1 MAAPPPTP
9 GLARPRVDTVPADPG
24 RGDRDEALHAMAAA
38 LAGPGLV
45 VVTGPPGCGRTRLLE
60 RLAQASKRPVH
71 AGGGLAMLSGAPAL
85 ALERA
90 TRARMPAD
98 DLPLLAEAV
107 YSRTRGG
114 LLVIDDLQWCDA
126 ATLAVLPV
134 LAERLPVAAAL
145 RTPNRLTEAALARLL
160 AGATVIPVPDL
171 TDAEA
176 ARLVAEAAPALPPA
190 RAAALTVRAGGNP
203 LALTALAKRAAHL
216 DAGETDLDLENP
228 GDPAAAAAAAIADLP
243 RAGRTALAA
252 LGLLGRPAHPS
263 LLGDGAA
270 VLQEAG
276 LAVPDGV
283 HLRAASP
290 WMAEVAAGILD
301 HEARLQMHEHL
312 ADATMGVESAR
323 HAHAAGLPDRAL
335 ATALAA
341 AETAGPQARAEALL
355 LAADLDPSHAV
366 PAARAALAAG
376 RTRAALAVLDSAA
389 NGNTALDHA
398 ANDGETALARAW
410 ALLALGESAQARA
423 ALAHAPAGP
432 ETDQLRLLCAPPSE
446 KAALAEA
453 LREAH
458 PDLAHPGLA
467 AALAGDDPDALAFAE
482 ALARDAGDATTA
494 FWCAWSRVIA
504 LADAARLVEA
514 EAVAHEAAD
523 RAGAAGAYSWQTRFL
538 AAAAWC
544 LVLSGTGLDNVI
556 AAAQSLADHALPAV
570 ADTLIDAAIAL
581 AEADTGALG
590 AARAR
595 LARLKDAPAAL
606 EGLVSWLEH
615 ETAWLDGQPGPEA
628 PEARPGLVGGLAH
641 ITGRWIAYDTGTEPV
656 AAEMTPWPV
665 PVASTLSAWDKAAP
679 GPFAQ
684 AATAWDGLA
693 AREQVRCL
701 LALAAHAGDAKA
713 AVTALEA
720 AERIADEHGLIV
732 LAGRA
737 RRGLRKHDVRRDR
750 RSARGGGGLTDR
762 ESEVLRHVA
771 SGHPSRRIAEI
782 LGITAE
788 TVETHIRSGMRKLG
802 AKTRT
807 EAAVILTAADGG
819 EA

>member
-1 MAAPPPTP
+1 LAAPPPTP
-9 GLARPRVDTVPADPG
+9 GLARPRVDTVPADHG
-24 RGDRDEALHAMAAA
+24 HGDREDALHAMAAA

-45 VVTGPPGCGRTRLLE
+45 VVTGPPGCGRTRLLD

-145 RTPNRLTEAALARLL
+145 RTPNRLSEAALERLL
-160 AGATVIPVPDL
+160 ATATVIPVPDL

-216 DAGETDLDLENP
+216 DAPGDDLDLETP

-252 LGLLGRPAHPS
+252 LGIPGRPAHPS

-270 VLQEAG
+270 VLHDAG

-290 WMAEVAAGILD
+290 WMAEVAAGLLD
-301 HEARLQMHEHL
+301 HDARLSMHEHL
-312 ADATMGVESAR
+312 ADATTGVESAR
-323 HAHAAGLPDRAL
+323 HAHAAGLADRAL
-335 ATALAA
+335 ATALDA
-341 AETAGPQARAEALL
+341 AEAAGPQARAEALL
-355 LAADLDPSHAV
+355 LAAELDASHAV

-376 RTRAALAVLDSAA
+376 RTRAALAVLDRAPDS
-389 NGNTALDHA
+389 
-398 ANDGETALARAW
+398 DGETALARAW
-410 ALLALGESAQARA
+410 ALLALGEAAQARA
-423 ALAHAPAGP
+423 ALETAPEGP
-432 ETDQLRLLCAPPSE
+432 ETDQLRLLAAPPSE
-446 KAALAEA
+446 KEALAA
-453 LREAH
+453 VLRDAH

-482 ALARDAGDATTA
+482 ALARDAGDPTTA
-494 FWCAWSRVIA
+494 FWCAWTRVIA

-570 ADTLIDAAIAL
+570 ADTLIDASIAL

-606 EGLVSWLEH
+606 EGLVAWLEH

-628 PEARPGLVGGLAH
+628 PEARPGLVGGLSH

-656 AAEMTPWPV
+656 AAETTPWPV

-701 LALAAHAGDAKA
+701 LALAAHSGDAKA
-713 AVTALEA
+713 AVAALEA

-771 SGHPSRRIAEI
+771 AGHPSRRIAEI

-807 EAAVILTAADGG
+807 EAAVLLTAAEGG

>member
-9 GLARPRVDTVPADPG
+9 GLAPRVAAAPPAGPA
-24 RGDRDEALHAMAAA
+24 RDRDDALRAMAGA

-45 VVTGPPGCGRTRLLE
+45 VVLGPPGSGRTRLLE
-60 RLAQASKRPVH
+60 RLARASKRPVH
-71 AGGGLAMLSGAPAL
+71 AGGGLATLSGAPAL

-114 LLVIDDLQWCDA
+114 LLIIDDLQWCDA
-126 ATLAVLPV
+126 ATLAVLPT

-145 RTPNRLTEAALARLL
+145 RTPNRLSEDALARLL
-160 AGATVIPVPDL
+160 ADATVITVPDL

-190 RAAALTVRAGGNP
+190 RAAALAVRAGGNP
-203 LALTALAKRAAHL
+203 LALTALAKRAAHTEPE
-216 DAGETDLDLENP
+216 GTDLDLETP
-228 GDPAAAAAAAIADLP
+228 GDPAAAAAAAISDLP

-263 LLGDGAA
+263 LLGEGAP
-270 VLQEAG
+270 VLTDAG
-276 LAVPDGV
+276 LAVAEGPY
-283 HLRAASP
+283 LRAASP

-301 HEARLQMHEHL
+301 PEARRQMHERL
-312 ADATMGVESAR
+312 AEATVGVESAR
-323 HAHAAGLPDRAL
+323 HARAAGLDGQ
-335 ATALAA
+335 ALAA
-341 AETAGPQARAEALL
+341 ALAAAADASPQARAEALL
-355 LAADLDPSHAV
+355 LAADLDASHAV
-366 PAARAALAAG
+366 PAARAALTAG
-376 RTRAALAVLDSAA
+376 RTRAALAVLD
-389 NGNTALDHA
+389 HA
-398 ANDGETALARAW
+398 PADDTEAALARAW
-410 ALLALGESAQARA
+410 ALLALGEAPQARA
-423 ALAHAPAGP
+423 ALQHAPDGP
-432 ETDQLRLLCAPPSE
+432 ETDQLRLLCAPAHE
-446 KAALAEA
+446 RDALTAEILSA
-453 LREAH
+453 Y
-458 PDLAHPGLA
+458 PDLTHAGLA
-467 AALAGDDPDALAFAE
+467 AALAGDDPDALAHAE

-494 FWCAWSRVIA
+494 AWCAWSRVIA

-523 RAGAAGAYSWQTRFL
+523 RAGAEGAYSWQTRFL

-595 LARLKDAPAAL
+595 LARLRDAPAAL
-606 EGLVSWLEH
+606 EGLVAWLEH

-656 AAEMTPWPV
+656 SADATPWPV

-701 LALAAHAGDAKA
+701 LALAAHSGDPTA
-713 AVTALEA
+713 AVAALEA
-720 AERIADEHGLIV
+720 AERIADEHGLVV

-807 EAAVILTAADGG
+807 EAAVLLSAALEGG

>member
-9 GLARPRVDTVPADPG
+9 GLARPRVDTVPAEPG
-24 RGDRDEALHAMAAA
+24 RGDRDAALHAMAAA

-45 VVTGPPGCGRTRLLE
+45 VVTGPPGIGRTRLLD

-145 RTPNRLTEAALARLL
+145 RTPNRLSEAALERLL
-160 AGATVIPVPDL
+160 AAATVIPVPDL

-216 DAGETDLDLENP
+216 DAGEDDLDLDNP

-263 LLGDGAA
+263 LLGEGAA
-270 VLQEAG
+270 ILHEAG

-290 WMAEVAAGILD
+290 WMAEVAAGILERD
-301 HEARLQMHEHL
+301 ARISMHEHL
-312 ADATMGVESAR
+312 ADATLGVESAR
-323 HAHAAGLPDRAL
+323 HAHAAGLAGRAL
-335 ATALAA
+335 ATALEA
-341 AETAGPQARAEALL
+341 AEHAGPQAKAEALL
-355 LAADLDPSHAV
+355 LAAELDPAHAV
-366 PAARAALAAG
+366 AAARAALAAG
-376 RTRAALAVLDSAA
+376 RTRAALAVLDRA
-389 NGNTALDHA
+389 G
-398 ANDGETALARAW
+398 GGPETALARAW
-410 ALLALGESAQARA
+410 ALLALGETARARA
-423 ALAHAPAGP
+423 ALADAPAGP
-432 ETDQLRLLCAPPSE
+432 ETDQLRLLTAPPSE
-446 KAALAEA
+446 KDLLAAE
-453 LREAH
+453 LRDAH

-482 ALARDAGDATTA
+482 ALARDAGDTTTA

-590 AARAR
+590 AARNR
-595 LARLKDAPAAL
+595 ITRLKDAPAAL
-606 EGLVSWLEH
+606 EGLVAWLEH

-656 AAEMTPWPV
+656 AAEPAPWPV
-665 PVASTLSAWDKAAP
+665 PVASTLAAWDKAAP

-713 AVTALEA
+713 AVAALEA

-807 EAAVILTAADGG
+807 EAAVLLTAAEGG

>member
-1 MAAPPPTP
+1 MAAPPPTS
-9 GLARPRVDTVPADPG
+9 GLARPRPAATPPTG
-24 RGDRDEALHAMAAA
+24 TGDRDDALRAMAGA

-45 VVTGPPGCGRTRLLE
+45 VVTGPPGVGRTRLLE
-60 RLAQASKRPVH
+60 RLARASKRPVH
-71 AGGGLAMLSGAPAL
+71 SGGGLATLSGAPAL

-114 LLVIDDLQWCDA
+114 LLIIDDLQWCDA

-134 LAERLPVAAAL
+134 LAKRLPVAAAL
-145 RTPNRLTEAALARLL
+145 RTPNRLGEEALERLL
-160 AGATVIPVPDL
+160 AGATVIDVPAL

-176 ARLVAEAAPALPPA
+176 IRLVAEAAPALAPT
-190 RAAALTVRAGGNP
+190 RVAALAARAGGNP
-203 LALTALAKRAAHL
+203 LALTALAKRAAHQ
-216 DAGETDLDLENP
+216 DPVDLDLGEP
-228 GDPAAAAAAAIADLP
+228 GDPASAAAAAIADLP

-263 LLGDGAA
+263 LLGEGAT
-270 VLQEAG
+270 VLVEAG
-276 LAVPDGV
+276 LAVAEGA
-283 HLRAASP
+283 HLRPASP
-290 WMAEVAAGILD
+290 WMAEIAAGILD
-301 HEARLQMHEHL
+301 AEARRSMHEHL
-312 ADATMGVESAR
+312 AEATTGVESAR
-323 HAHAAGLPDRAL
+323 HAHAAGLPVQ
-335 ATALAA
+335 ALAA
-341 AETAGPQARAEALL
+341 ALEAAQGASPQTRAEALL
-355 LAADLDPSHAV
+355 LAAELDPAHTV
-366 PAARAALAAG
+366 PAARAALEAG
-376 RTRAALAVLDSAA
+376 RTRAALSVLERAPE
-389 NGNTALDHA
+389 G
-398 ANDGETALARAW
+398 GEAALARSW
-410 ALLALGESAQARA
+410 ALLAIGEPGQART
-423 ALAHAPAGP
+423 ALAAAPGGP
-432 ETDQLRLLCAPPSE
+432 ETDQLRLLCAPASE
-446 KAALAEA
+446 RIALTVEITASYPVIDHA
-453 LREAH
+453 
-458 PDLAHPGLA
+458 GLA
-467 AALAGDDPDALAFAE
+467 AALAGDDPDALAIAE

-494 FWCAWSRVIA
+494 SWCAWSRVIA

-595 LARLKDAPAAL
+595 LARLHDAPAAL
-606 EGLVSWLEH
+606 DGLVAWLEH

-628 PEARPGLVGGLAH
+628 PQARPGLVGGLAH

-656 AAEMTPWPV
+656 PADLAPWPI
-665 PVASTLSAWDKAAP
+665 PVATTLSAWDKAAP

-701 LALAAHAGDAKA
+701 LALAVHSGDPRA

-771 SGHPSRRIAEI
+771 AGHPSRRIAEI

-807 EAAVILTAADGG
+807 EAAVILTSAAEGGG
-819 EA
+819 E

>member
-9 GLARPRVDTVPADPG
+9 GLARSRAAQADPAGPAD
-24 RGDRDEALHAMAAA
+24 RDDALRAMAGA

-45 VVTGPPGCGRTRLLE
+45 VITGPPGCGRTRLLE
-60 RLAQASKRPVH
+60 RLARASKRPVH
-71 AGGGLAMLSGAPAL
+71 AGGGLATLSGAPAL

-126 ATLAVLPV
+126 ATLAALPV

-145 RTPNRLTEAALARLL
+145 RVPNRLGDEALTRLL
-160 AGATVIPVPDL
+160 AAATVIAVPAL

-176 ARLVAEAAPALPPA
+176 VRLVAEAAPALAPS
-190 RAAALTVRAGGNP
+190 RVAALSVRAGGNP
-203 LALTALAKRAAHL
+203 LALTALARRAAQHDSVEFDF
-216 DAGETDLDLENP
+216 DAPT
-228 GDPAAAAAAAIADLP
+228 DPASAAAAAISDLP

-263 LLGDGAA
+263 LLGEGAA
-270 VLQEAG
+270 VLTEAG
-276 LAVPDGV
+276 LAVPEGV
-283 HLRAASP
+283 HLRPASP
-290 WMAEVAAGILD
+290 WLAEIAAGILEP
-301 HEARLQMHEHL
+301 EARRSMHERL
-312 ADATMGVESAR
+312 AEATSGVESAR
-323 HAHAAGLPDRAL
+323 HAHAAGATGTAL
-335 ATALAA
+335 ATALEAA
-341 AETAGPQARAEALL
+341 AGARPQTRAEALL
-355 LAADLDPSHAV
+355 LAADIDPAHAV
-366 PAARAALAAG
+366 AAARAALEAG
-376 RTRAALAVLDSAA
+376 RTGAALAVLDAA
-389 NGNTALDHA
+389 GDRAGSEA
-398 ANDGETALARAW
+398 AVVRAW
-410 ALLALGESAQARA
+410 ALLAIGETPRAREALQA
-423 ALAHAPAGP
+423 APPGP
-432 ETDQLRLLCAPPSE
+432 ETDQLRLLCAPAHERPVL
-446 KAALAEA
+446 AAAIRA
-453 LREAH
+453 AH
-458 PDLAHPGLA
+458 PRIGHPGLA
-467 AALAGDDPDALAFAE
+467 AALAGDDPDALAAAE
-482 ALARDAGDATTA
+482 TLARAAGDATTA
-494 FWCAWSRVIA
+494 AWCAWSRVIA

-523 RAGAAGAYSWQTRFL
+523 RAGLDGAYSWQTRFL

-570 ADTLIDAAIAL
+570 ADTLIAAAIAL

-595 LARLKDAPAAL
+595 LARLHDAPAAL
-606 EGLVSWLEH
+606 DGLVAWLEH

-641 ITGRWIAYDTGTEPV
+641 ITGRWIAYDTGTDPV
-656 AAEMTPWPV
+656 PADPTPWPA
-665 PVASTLSAWDKAAP
+665 PVASTLNAWDKAAP

-701 LALAAHAGDAKA
+701 LALAAHAADPRS
-713 AVTALEA
+713 AVNALEA

-807 EAAVILTAADGG
+807 EAAVLLEAALVEGG

>member
-9 GLARPRVDTVPADPG
+9 GLARPRAAASPADTTL
-24 RGDRDEALHAMAAA
+24 GDREDALRAMAGA

-45 VVTGPPGCGRTRLLE
+45 VVHGPPGCGRTRLLD
-60 RLAQASKRPVH
+60 RLARASKRPVH
-71 AGGGLAMLSGAPAL
+71 AGGGLAILSGQPAL

-126 ATLAVLPV
+126 ATLAVLPL

-145 RTPNRLTEAALARLL
+145 RTPNRLPEAALARLL
-160 AGATVIPVPDL
+160 ADATVITVPDL

-216 DAGETDLDLENP
+216 DDPTDDLDLETP

-263 LLGDGAA
+263 LLGEGAA

-276 LAVPDGV
+276 LAVADGA

-301 HEARLQMHEHL
+301 HDARLSMHEHL
-312 ADATMGVESAR
+312 ADATTGVESAR
-323 HAHAAGLPDRAL
+323 HAHAAGLADRAL
-335 ATALAA
+335 HTALEAA
-341 AETAGPQARAEALL
+341 ATTGPQARAEALL
-355 LAADLDPSHAV
+355 LAAELDPVHAV
-366 PAARAALAAG
+366 AAARAALAAG
-376 RTRAALAVLDSAA
+376 RTRAALAVLD
-389 NGNTALDHA
+389 HA
-398 ANDGETALARAW
+398 ADGPDSALARAW
-410 ALLALGESAQARA
+410 ALLALGETGQARTALEGA
-423 ALAHAPAGP
+423 ADGP
-432 ETDQLRLLCAPPSE
+432 ETDQLRLLTAPVSE
-446 KAALAEA
+446 REALAAAL
-453 LREAH
+453 RDAH

-467 AALAGDDPDALAFAE
+467 AALAGDDPDALALAE
-482 ALARDAGDATTA
+482 ALARDAGDPTTA

-523 RAGAAGAYSWQTRFL
+523 RAGATGAYSWQTRFL

-606 EGLVSWLEH
+606 EGLVAWLEH

-628 PEARPGLVGGLAH
+628 PESQPGLVGGLAH

-656 AAEMTPWPV
+656 SAESTPWPV

-684 AATAWDGLA
+684 AATTWDGLA

-701 LALAAHAGDAKA
+701 LALAAHSGDPKA
-713 AVTALEA
+713 AVAALEA
-720 AERIADEHGLIV
+720 AEQIADDHGLIV

-771 SGHPSRRIAEI
+771 AGHPSRRIAEI

-807 EAAVILTAADGG
+807 EAAVLLTAAEGG

>member
-1 MAAPPPTP
+1 MA
-9 GLARPRVDTVPADPG
+9 G
-24 RGDRDEALHAMAAA
+24 A

-60 RLAQASKRPVH
+60 RLARASKRPVH
-71 AGGGLAMLSGAPAL
+71 AGGGLATLSGAPAL

-114 LLVIDDLQWCDA
+114 LLLIDDLQWCDA

-145 RTPNRLTEAALARLL
+145 RTPNRLTGESLDRLL
-160 AGATVIPVPDL
+160 AAATVIDVPAL

-176 ARLVAEAAPALPPA
+176 VRLVAEAAPALAPS
-190 RAAALTVRAGGNP
+190 RVAALAVRAGGNP
-203 LALTALAKRAAHL
+203 LALTALAKRAAHHDG
-216 DAGETDLDLENP
+216 DAAGFDEP
-228 GDPAAAAAAAIADLP
+228 ADPASAAAAAIADLP

-263 LLGDGAA
+263 LLGEGAT
-270 VLQEAG
+270 VLTDAG
-276 LAVPDGV
+276 LAVFEGA
-283 HLRAASP
+283 HLRPVSP
-290 WMAEVAAGILD
+290 WMAEVAAGILEPD
-301 HEARLQMHEHL
+301 ARRSMHEHL
-312 ADATMGVESAR
+312 AAATTGVESAR
-323 HAHAAGLPDRAL
+323 HAHAAGNDAL
-335 ATALAA
+335 ALTTALAA
-341 AETAGPQARAEALL
+341 AGDARPQSRAEALL
-355 LAADLDPSHAV
+355 LAADLDPVHAV
-366 PAARAALAAG
+366 AAARAALEAG
-376 RTRAALAVLDSAA
+376 RTGAALAVLEDAPTDGDAA
-389 NGNTALDHA
+389 VV
-398 ANDGETALARAW
+398 RAW
-410 ALLALGESAQARA
+410 ALLAVGETPRARA
-423 ALAHAPAGP
+423 ALDAAPPGP
-432 ETDQLRLLCAPPSE
+432 ETDQLRLLCAPAHE
-446 KAALAEA
+446 RADLAADIAA
-453 LREAH
+453 AH
-458 PDLAHPGLA
+458 PHIAHPGLA
-467 AALAGDDPDALAFAE
+467 AALAGDDPDALARAE
-482 ALARDAGDATTA
+482 ALARAAGDATTA
-494 FWCAWSRVIA
+494 AWCAWSRVIA

-523 RAGAAGAYSWQTRFL
+523 RAGEAGAYSWQTRFL

-570 ADTLIDAAIAL
+570 ADTLIAAAIAL

-595 LARLKDAPAAL
+595 LARLHDAPAAL
-606 EGLVSWLEH
+606 DGLVAWLEH

-656 AAEMTPWPV
+656 AAAPAPWPA
-665 PVASTLSAWDKAAP
+665 PVDATLTAWDKAAP

-701 LALAAHAGDAKA
+701 LALAVHSGDARS
-713 AVTALEA
+713 AVAALEA

-807 EAAVILTAADGG
+807 EAAVLLSASEGG
-819 EA
+819 EP

>member
-9 GLARPRVDTVPADPG
+9 GLARPRVDTVPAEPG
-24 RGDRDEALHAMAAA
+24 HGDRDRALHAMAAA
-38 LAGPGLV
+38 LSGPGLV

-126 ATLAVLPV
+126 ATLAVLPL

-145 RTPNRLTEAALARLL
+145 RTPHRLGEAALARLL
-160 AGATVIPVPDL
+160 GGATVIPVPDL

-176 ARLVAEAAPALPPA
+176 ARLVAETAPALPPA
-190 RAAALTVRAGGNP
+190 RAAALAVRAGGNP
-203 LALTALAKRAAHL
+203 LALTALARRAAHL
-216 DAGETDLDLENP
+216 DAGDADDLDMDQP

-263 LLGDGAA
+263 LLGEGAA
-270 VLQEAG
+270 VLLEAG
-276 LAVPDGV
+276 LAVPDGA

-301 HEARLQMHEHL
+301 HDARLSMHEHL
-312 ADATMGVESAR
+312 ADATTGVESAR
-323 HAHAAGLPDRAL
+323 HAHAAGLADRAL
-335 ATALAA
+335 ATALEAA
-341 AETAGPQARAEALL
+341 QTAGPQARAEALL
-355 LAADLDPSHAV
+355 LAADLDASHAV
-366 PAARAALAAG
+366 AAARAALAAG
-376 RTRAALAVLDSAA
+376 RTRAALAVLDRAA
-389 NGNTALDHA
+389 GETAD
-398 ANDGETALARAW
+398 DGETALARAW
-410 ALLALGESAQARA
+410 ALLALGESGQARA
-423 ALAHAPAGP
+423 ALEHAPEGP
-432 ETDQLRLLCAPPSE
+432 ETDQLRLLTAPPSE
-446 KAALAEA
+446 KDALAVV
-453 LREAH
+453 LREAY
-458 PDLAHPGLA
+458 PDLDHPGLA
-467 AALAGDDPDALAFAE
+467 AALAGGDPDALAFAE

-494 FWCAWSRVIA
+494 FWCAWTRVIA

-570 ADTLIDAAIAL
+570 ADTLIAAAIAL

-606 EGLVSWLEH
+606 EGLVAWLEH

-656 AAEMTPWPV
+656 AADLAPWPV
-665 PVASTLSAWDKAAP
+665 PVASTLAAWDKAAP

-701 LALAAHAGDAKA
+701 LALAAHTGDPQA

-788 TVETHIRSGMRKLG
+788 TVETHIRAGMRKLG

-807 EAAVILTAADGG
+807 EAAVLLTAAESG
-819 EA
+819 AA

>member
-9 GLARPRVDTVPADPG
+9 GLARPRVDTVPAETG
-24 RGDRDEALHAMAAA
+24 RGDRDAALHAMAAA

-45 VVTGPPGCGRTRLLE
+45 VVTGPPGIGRTRLLD

-145 RTPNRLTEAALARLL
+145 RTPNRLSEAALERLL
-160 AGATVIPVPDL
+160 AAATVIPVPDL

-216 DAGETDLDLENP
+216 DAGEDDLDLDNP

-263 LLGDGAA
+263 LLGEGAA
-270 VLQEAG
+270 ILHEAG

-301 HEARLQMHEHL
+301 RDARLSMHERL
-312 ADATMGVESAR
+312 ADATLGVESAR
-323 HAHAAGLPDRAL
+323 HAHAAGLADRAL
-335 ATALAA
+335 ATALEA
-341 AETAGPQARAEALL
+341 AEHAGPQAKAEALL
-355 LAADLDPSHAV
+355 LAAELDPAHAV
-366 PAARAALAAG
+366 AAARAALAAG
-376 RTRAALAVLDSAA
+376 RTRAALAVLDRAE
-389 NGNTALDHA
+389 G
-398 ANDGETALARAW
+398 GPETALARAW
-410 ALLALGESAQARA
+410 ALLALGETAQARA
-423 ALAHAPAGP
+423 ALADAPAGP
-432 ETDQLRLLCAPPSE
+432 ETDQLRLLTAPPSE
-446 KAALAEA
+446 KDLLAAE
-453 LREAH
+453 LRDAH

-482 ALARDAGDATTA
+482 ALARDAGDTTTA

-590 AARAR
+590 AARNR
-595 LARLKDAPAAL
+595 LTRLKDAPAAL
-606 EGLVSWLEH
+606 EGLVAWLEH

-656 AAEMTPWPV
+656 AAEPAPWPV
-665 PVASTLSAWDKAAP
+665 PVASTLAAWDKAAP

-713 AVTALEA
+713 AVAALEA

-737 RRGLRKHDVRRDR
+737 RRGLRKHDIRRDR

-807 EAAVILTAADGG
+807 EAAVLLTAAEGG

>member
-9 GLARPRVDTVPADPG
+9 GPARSAAAAMPAA
-24 RGDRDEALHAMAAA
+24 DRDEALRAIAGA

-60 RLAQASKRPVH
+60 RLARASKRPVH

-107 YSRTRGG
+107 FSRTRGG
-114 LLVIDDLQWCDA
+114 LLVIDDLQWCDG

-134 LAERLPVAAAL
+134 LAERLPVAVAL
-145 RTPNRLTEAALARLL
+145 RTPNRLGAEALERLF
-160 AGATVIPVPDL
+160 AHATVVPVPPL
-171 TDAEA
+171 TDEEA
-176 ARLVAEAAPALPPA
+176 ARLVAEAAPAMPPT
-190 RAAALTVRAGGNP
+190 RVAALAARAGGNP
-203 LALTALAKRAAHL
+203 LALSSLARRASA
-216 DAGETDLDLENP
+216 DPDDLGPSEP
-228 GDPAAAAAAAIADLP
+228 GDPAAAAAAAISDLP

-252 LGLLGRPAHPS
+252 LGLLGRPAHPT
-263 LLGDGAA
+263 LLGEGAA
-270 VLQEAG
+270 VLTEAG
-276 LAVPDGV
+276 LAVAEGA
-283 HLRAASP
+283 HLRPASP
-290 WMAEVAAGILD
+290 WMAEVAAGLLD
-301 HEARLQMHEHL
+301 GEARRSMHERL
-312 ADATMGVESAR
+312 ADATVGVESAR
-323 HAHAAGLPDRAL
+323 HAAAAGQADRAL
-335 ATALAA
+335 ATALHAA
-341 AETAGPQARAEALL
+341 GRGGPQARAEALL
-355 LAADLDPSHAV
+355 LAADLDATHTVA
-366 PAARAALAAG
+366 AARAALEAG
-376 RTRAALAVLDSAA
+376 RTRAALAVLDRSGALGGEAA
-389 NGNTALDHA
+389 IV
-398 ANDGETALARAW
+398 RAW
-410 ALLALGESAQARA
+410 ALLAVGEA
-423 ALAHAPAGP
+423 AHAREVLHGAPEGP
-432 ETDQLRLLCAPPSE
+432 ETDQLRLLCAPASE
-446 KAALAEA
+446 REALAMELRA
-453 LREAH
+453 LYG
-458 PDLAHPGLA
+458 PTDHPGLA
-467 AALAGDDPDALAFAE
+467 AALAGDDPDALAAAE
-482 ALARDAGDATTA
+482 TLARAAGDHTTA
-494 FWCAWSRVIA
+494 AWCAWTRVIA

-523 RAGAAGAYSWQTRFL
+523 RAGAEGAYSWQTRFL

-595 LARLKDAPAAL
+595 LAKLHDAPAAL
-606 EGLVSWLEH
+606 DGLVAWLEH

-628 PEARPGLVGGLAH
+628 PEVRPGLVGGLAH

-656 AAEMTPWPV
+656 TAEAAPWPV
-665 PVASTLSAWDKAAP
+665 PVATTLSAWDKAAP

-684 AATAWDGLA
+684 AASAWDGLA

-701 LALAAHAGDAKA
+701 LALAVHSGEARA
-713 AVTALEA
+713 AVAALEA

-807 EAAVILTAADGG
+807 EAAVLLSSATVG
-819 EA
+819 EAS

>member
-1 MAAPPPTP
+1 MA
-9 GLARPRVDTVPADPG
+9 G
-24 RGDRDEALHAMAAA
+24 A

-45 VVTGPPGCGRTRLLE
+45 VVTGPPGSGRTRLLE
-60 RLAQASKRPVH
+60 RLARASKRPVH
-71 AGGGLAMLSGAPAL
+71 AGGGLAMLSGQPAL

-90 TRARMPAD
+90 TRARMPAG

-145 RTPNRLTEAALARLL
+145 RIPNRLGEDALARLL
-160 AGATVIPVPDL
+160 DAATVVPVPDL

-176 ARLVAEAAPALPPA
+176 AALVAECAPALPPA
-190 RAAALTVRAGGNP
+190 RAAALAARAGGNP
-203 LALTALAKRAAHL
+203 LALTALAKRAAH
-216 DAGETDLDLENP
+216 AGGGDPDPGAP
-228 GDPAAAAAAAIADLP
+228 GDPASAAAAAIADLP
-243 RAGRTALAA
+243 RPGRTALAV

-263 LLGDGAA
+263 LLGEGAPI
-270 VLQEAG
+270 LQDAG
-276 LAVPDGV
+276 LAVPEGPF
-283 HLRAASP
+283 LRPASP
-290 WMAEVAAGILD
+290 WMAEIAAGILD
-301 HEARLQMHEHL
+301 AEARRSMHEHL
-312 ADATMGVESAR
+312 ADATTGVESAR
-323 HAHAAGLPDRAL
+323 HAHAAGLAARAL
-335 ATALAA
+335 AAALAA
-341 AETAGPQARAEALL
+341 AEGASPQTRAEALL
-355 LAADLDPSHAV
+355 LAAELDGAHAV
-366 PAARAALAAG
+366 AAARAALEAGRTNAALAVLDRAPDPAGETAIVRAWALLAVGEAPAARAALA
-376 RTRAALAVLDSAA
+376 
-389 NGNTALDHA
+389 
-398 ANDGETALARAW
+398 E
-410 ALLALGESAQARA
+410 
-423 ALAHAPAGP
+423 APAGP
-432 ETDQLRLLCAPPSE
+432 ETDQLRLLCAP
-446 KAALAEA
+446 
-453 LREAH
+453 AH
-458 PDLAHPGLA
+458 ERDDLAAAVRASYDRIDHPGLA
-467 AALAGDDPDALAFAE
+467 AALAGADPDALAAAE
-482 ALARDAGDATTA
+482 ALARAAGDATTA
-494 FWCAWSRVIA
+494 AWCAWSRVIA

-523 RAGAAGAYSWQTRFL
+523 RAGADGAYSWQTRFL

-570 ADTLIDAAIAL
+570 ADTLIAASIAL

-595 LARLKDAPAAL
+595 LSRLHDAPAAL
-606 EGLVSWLEH
+606 DGLVAWLEH

-628 PEARPGLVGGLAH
+628 PDARPGLVGGLAH

-656 AAEMTPWPV
+656 AAEAAPWPA
-665 PVASTLSAWDKAAP
+665 PVATTLAAWDKAAP

-684 AATAWDGLA
+684 AASAWDGLA

-701 LALAAHAGDAKA
+701 LALAAHSGEPQA
-713 AVTALEA
+713 AVAALEA

-762 ESEVLRHVA
+762 EAEVLRHVA
-771 SGHPSRRIAEI
+771 AGHPSRRIAEI

-807 EAAVILTAADGG
+807 EAAVLLTAGTAEGG
-819 EA
+819 GS

>member
-9 GLARPRVDTVPADPG
+9 GLARPRVDPVPADPG
-24 RGDRDEALHAMAAA
+24 LGDRDDALRAMAAA

-71 AGGGLAMLSGAPAL
+71 SGGGLAMLSGAPAL

-90 TRARMPAD
+90 TRARMPTD

-145 RTPNRLTEAALARLL
+145 RTPNRLGEAALERLL
-160 AGATVIPVPDL
+160 ANATVVPVPDL

-190 RAAALTVRAGGNP
+190 RAAALTVRSGGNP
-203 LALTALAKRAAHL
+203 LALTALARHAVHV
-216 DAGETDLDLENP
+216 DGGDDLDLETP

-263 LLGDGAA
+263 LLGEGAA
-270 VLQEAG
+270 VLLDAG
-276 LAVPDGV
+276 LAVPDGA
-283 HLRAASP
+283 HLRPASP

-301 HEARLQMHEHL
+301 SGARTSMHEHL
-312 ADATMGVESAR
+312 ADATTGVESAR
-323 HAHAAGLPDRAL
+323 HAHAAGLSARAL
-335 ATALAA
+335 ATALDAA
-341 AETAGPQARAEALL
+341 DSAGPQARAEALL
-355 LAADLDPSHAV
+355 LAAELDPAHAA

-376 RTRAALAVLDSAA
+376 RTRAALAVLDRAP
-389 NGNTALDHA
+389 DEP
-398 ANDGETALARAW
+398 ETALARAW
-410 ALLALGESAQARA
+410 ALLALGETGRARA
-423 ALAHAPAGP
+423 ALVDAPDGP
-432 ETDQLRLLCAPPSE
+432 ETDQLRLLCAAPSE
-446 KAALAEA
+446 KDELAAS
-453 LREAH
+453 LREAY
-458 PDLAHPGLA
+458 PDLAHAGLA

-494 FWCAWSRVIA
+494 YWCAWSRVIA

-523 RAGAAGAYSWQTRFL
+523 RAGAVGAYSWQTRFL

-595 LARLKDAPAAL
+595 LARLQHAPAAL
-606 EGLVSWLEH
+606 EGLVAWLEH

-628 PEARPGLVGGLAH
+628 PEAKPGLVGGLAH
-641 ITGRWIAYDTGTEPV
+641 ITGRWIAYDTGTEPI
-656 AAEMTPWPV
+656 AAEPAPWPV
-665 PVASTLSAWDKAAP
+665 PVASTLTAWDKAAP

-684 AATAWDGLA
+684 AAHTWDGLA

-701 LALAAHAGDAKA
+701 LALAAHAGDAAA
-713 AVTALEA
+713 AVAALEA

-807 EAAVILTAADGG
+807 EAAVLLTAAEAG

>member
-1 MAAPPPTP
+1 MAAPPTP
-9 GLARPRVDTVPADPG
+9 GLAPPVASTPQGVAN
-24 RGDRDEALHAMAAA
+24 RDDALRAMAGA

-45 VVTGPPGCGRTRLLE
+45 VVTGPPGSGRTRLLE
-60 RLAQASKRPVH
+60 RLARASKRPVH
-71 AGGGLAMLSGAPAL
+71 AGGGLAMLSGQPAL

-90 TRARMPAD
+90 TRARMPAE

-114 LLVIDDLQWCDA
+114 LLVVDDLQWCDA

-145 RTPNRLTEAALARLL
+145 RTPNRLGEDALARLL
-160 AGATVIPVPDL
+160 GAAVVIPVPEL
-171 TDAEA
+171 TEAEA
-176 ARLVAEAAPALPPA
+176 ASLVAECAPALPPT
-190 RAAALTVRAGGNP
+190 RAAALASRAGGNP
-203 LALTALAKRAAHL
+203 LALTALARRAAHTGP
-216 DAGETDLDLENP
+216 GEPDPGLP
-228 GDPAAAAAAAIADLP
+228 GDPASAAAAAIADLP
-243 RAGRTALAA
+243 RAGRTALAV

-263 LLGDGAA
+263 LLGEGAQ
-270 VLQEAG
+270 VLADAG
-276 LAVPDGV
+276 LAVPDGPF
-283 HLRAASP
+283 LRPASP
-290 WMAEVAAGILD
+290 WMAEIAAGILD
-301 HEARLQMHEHL
+301 AEARRSMHEHL
-312 ADATMGVESAR
+312 ADATAGVESAR
-323 HAHAAGLPDRAL
+323 HAHAAGLDGR
-335 ATALAA
+335 ALAA
-341 AETAGPQARAEALL
+341 ALAAAGDGSPQTRAEALL
-355 LAADLDPSHAV
+355 LAAEIDPAHAV
-366 PAARAALAAG
+366 PAARAALEAG
-376 RTRAALAVLDSAA
+376 RTNAALAVLDRAPAS
-389 NGNTALDHA
+389 GDTAVV
-398 ANDGETALARAW
+398 RAW
-410 ALLALGESAQARA
+410 ALLAVGETGRARA
-423 ALAHAPAGP
+423 ALADAPEGP
-432 ETDQLRLLCAPPSE
+432 ETDQLRLLCAP
-446 KAALAEA
+446 AAERLVLADQIRAAYPA
-453 LREAH
+453 L
-458 PDLAHPGLA
+458 DHPGLA
-467 AALAGDDPDALAFAE
+467 AALAGDDPDALAAAE
-482 ALARDAGDATTA
+482 ALARAAGDATTA
-494 FWCAWSRVIA
+494 AWCAWSRVIA

-523 RAGAAGAYSWQTRFL
+523 RAGADGAYSWQTRFL

-570 ADTLIDAAIAL
+570 ADTLIAASIAL

-595 LARLKDAPAAL
+595 LSRLHDAPAAL
-606 EGLVSWLEH
+606 DGLVAWLEH

-628 PEARPGLVGGLAH
+628 PEAQPGLVGGLAH

-656 AAEMTPWPV
+656 AADTIPWPA
-665 PVASTLSAWDKAAP
+665 PVATTLAAWDKAAP

-684 AATAWDGLA
+684 AASAWDGLA

-701 LALAAHAGDAKA
+701 LALAAHSGDPQA
-713 AVTALEA
+713 AVAALEA

-737 RRGLRKHDVRRDR
+737 RRGLRRHDVRRDR

-762 ESEVLRHVA
+762 EAEVLRHVA

-807 EAAVILTAADGG
+807 EAAVLLSAAPLEGG
-819 EA
+819 DA

>member
-1 MAAPPPTP
+1 MAAPPTP
-9 GLARPRVDTVPADPG
+9 GLAPPIASTPLGVAN
-24 RGDRDEALHAMAAA
+24 RDDALRAMAGA

-45 VVTGPPGCGRTRLLE
+45 VVTGPPGSGRTRLLE
-60 RLAQASKRPVH
+60 RLARASKRPVH
-71 AGGGLAMLSGAPAL
+71 AGGGLAMLSGQPAL

-145 RTPNRLTEAALARLL
+145 RIPNRLGEDALARLL
-160 AGATVIPVPDL
+160 AAATVIAVPEL

-176 ARLVAEAAPALPPA
+176 AALVAEAAPALPA
-190 RAAALTVRAGGNP
+190 TRAAALASRAGGNP
-203 LALTALAKRAAHL
+203 LALTALAKRAAHTGPGEP
-216 DAGETDLDLENP
+216 DAGLP
-228 GDPAAAAAAAIADLP
+228 GDPASAAAAAIADLP
-243 RAGRTALAA
+243 RAGRTALAV

-263 LLGDGAA
+263 LLGEGAQ
-270 VLQEAG
+270 VLADAG
-276 LAVPDGV
+276 LAVAEGPF
-283 HLRAASP
+283 LRPASP
-290 WMAEVAAGILD
+290 WMAEIAAGILD
-301 HEARLQMHEHL
+301 TEARRSMHEHL
-312 ADATMGVESAR
+312 ADATAGVESAR
-323 HAHAAGLPDRAL
+323 HAHAAGLSARAL

-341 AETAGPQARAEALL
+341 ADGAGPQTRAEALL
-355 LAADLDPSHAV
+355 LAAEIDPAHAV
-366 PAARAALAAG
+366 PAARAALEAG
-376 RTRAALAVLDSAA
+376 RTNAALAVLDRAPA
-389 NGNTALDHA
+389 GGDTAVV
-398 ANDGETALARAW
+398 RAW
-410 ALLALGESAQARA
+410 ALLAVGETGRARA
-423 ALAHAPAGP
+423 ALNDAPEGP
-432 ETDQLRLLCAPPSE
+432 ETDQLRLLCAPPAE
-446 KAALAEA
+446 RALLAEE
-453 LREAH
+453 LRAAY

-467 AALAGDDPDALAFAE
+467 AALAGDDPDALAAAE

-494 FWCAWSRVIA
+494 AWCAWSRVIA

-523 RAGAAGAYSWQTRFL
+523 RAGADGAYSWQTRFL

-570 ADTLIDAAIAL
+570 ADTLIAASIAL

-595 LARLKDAPAAL
+595 LSRLHDAPAAL
-606 EGLVSWLEH
+606 DGLVAWLEH

-628 PEARPGLVGGLAH
+628 PEAQPGLVGGLAH

-656 AAEMTPWPV
+656 AADATPWPA
-665 PVASTLSAWDKAAP
+665 PVATTLAAWDKAAP

-684 AATAWDGLA
+684 AASAWDGLA

-701 LALAAHAGDAKA
+701 LALAAHSGEPQA
-713 AVTALEA
+713 AVAALEA

-737 RRGLRKHDVRRDR
+737 RRGLRRHDVRRDR

-762 ESEVLRHVA
+762 EAEVLRHVA

-807 EAAVILTAADGG
+807 EAAVLLSAAPAEGG
-819 EA
+819 EG

>member
-9 GLARPRVDTVPADPG
+9 GLARPRADAVPADPG
-24 RGDRDEALHAMAAA
+24 HGDRDQALHAMAEA

-145 RTPNRLTEAALARLL
+145 RIPNRLNETALARLL
-160 AGATVIPVPDL
+160 ADATVVPVPDL
-171 TDAEA
+171 TEAEA
-176 ARLVAEAAPALPPA
+176 ARLVAEAAPALPPT

-203 LALTALAKRAAHL
+203 LALTALAKRAANL
-216 DAGETDLDLENP
+216 ETPGDDLDLETP

-263 LLGDGAA
+263 LLGEGAA
-270 VLQEAG
+270 VLRDAG
-276 LAVPDGV
+276 LAVPDGA

-301 HEARLQMHEHL
+301 HDARLSMHERL
-312 ADATMGVESAR
+312 ADATVGVESAR
-323 HAHAAGLPDRAL
+323 HAHAAGLADRAL
-335 ATALAA
+335 ATALEAA
-341 AETAGPQARAEALL
+341 QAAGPQARAEALL

-366 PAARAALAAG
+366 AAARAALAAG
-376 RTRAALAVLDSAA
+376 RTRAALAVLDRAP
-389 NGNTALDHA
+389 D
-398 ANDGETALARAW
+398 DPETALARAW
-410 ALLALGESAQARA
+410 ALLALGEPGQARA
-423 ALAHAPAGP
+423 ALEHAPEGP
-432 ETDQLRLLCAPPSE
+432 EADQLRLLTAPPSE
-446 KAALAEA
+446 KDALVGL

-458 PDLAHPGLA
+458 PDLTHPGLA

-482 ALARDAGDATTA
+482 ALARDAGEATTA

-570 ADTLIDAAIAL
+570 ADTLIDASIAL

-606 EGLVSWLEH
+606 EGLVAWLEH

-628 PEARPGLVGGLAH
+628 PESQPGLVGGLAH

-656 AAEMTPWPV
+656 AAEQTPWPV

-701 LALAAHAGDAKA
+701 LALAAHAGDAAA
-713 AVTALEA
+713 AVAALEA

-807 EAAVILTAADGG
+807 EAAVLLTAAEGG
-819 EA
+819 AA

>member
-9 GLARPRVDTVPADPG
+9 GLARPRAAAAPTDAG
-24 RGDRDEALHAMAAA
+24 AGDRDDVLRAMAGA

-45 VVTGPPGCGRTRLLE
+45 VVHGPPGCGRTRLLE
-60 RLAQASKRPVH
+60 RLARASKRPVH

-114 LLVIDDLQWCDA
+114 LLIIDDLQWCDA

-134 LAERLPVAAAL
+134 LAERLPVACAL
-145 RTPNRLTEAALARLL
+145 RTPNRIGEDALARLL
-160 AGATVIPVPDL
+160 AGATVIAVPDL

-216 DAGETDLDLENP
+216 DAAHTEATDMDLETP

-252 LGLLGRPAHPS
+252 LGLLGRPAHPT
-263 LLGDGAA
+263 LLGDGAS
-270 VLQEAG
+270 VLLEAG
-276 LAVPDGV
+276 LAVAEGT
-283 HLRAASP
+283 HLRASSP

-301 HEARLQMHEHL
+301 HEARQSMHEHL
-312 ADATMGVESAR
+312 AEATTGVESAR
-323 HAHAAGLPDRAL
+323 HAHAAGLADRAL
-335 ATALAA
+335 HTALAA
-341 AETAGPQARAEALL
+341 AENTGPQARAEALL
-355 LAADLDPSHAV
+355 LAADLDPVHAV
-366 PAARAALAAG
+366 DAARAALAAG
-376 RTRAALAVLDSAA
+376 RTRAALSVLDRADSGPEA
-389 NGNTALDHA
+389 
-398 ANDGETALARAW
+398 ALARAW

-423 ALAHAPAGP
+423 ALQHAPDGP
-432 ETDQLRLLCAPPSE
+432 ETDQLRLLSAPPAE
-446 KAALAEA
+446 REALADTI
-453 LREAH
+453 RTAH
-458 PDLAHPGLA
+458 PDLAHAGLA
-467 AALAGDDPDALAFAE
+467 AALAGDDPDALALAE

-504 LADAARLVEA
+504 LADTARLVEA

-570 ADTLIDAAIAL
+570 ADTLIDASIAL

-606 EGLVSWLEH
+606 EGLVAWLEH

-628 PEARPGLVGGLAH
+628 PEAQPGLVGGLAH

-656 AAEMTPWPV
+656 TADLAPWPV

-713 AVTALEA
+713 AVAALEA

-771 SGHPSRRIAEI
+771 AGHPSRRIAEI

-807 EAAVILTAADGG
+807 EAAVLLTAAEGG

>member
-1 MAAPPPTP
+1 MAAPPPTT
-9 GLARPRVDTVPADPG
+9 GLAPSRPAATPPPG
-24 RGDRDEALHAMAAA
+24 GPGDRDDALRAMAGA

-45 VVTGPPGCGRTRLLE
+45 VVTGPPGSGRTRLLE
-60 RLAQASKRPVH
+60 RLARASKRPVH
-71 AGGGLAMLSGAPAL
+71 AGGGLATLSGAPAL

-134 LAERLPVAAAL
+134 LAQRLPVAAAL
-145 RTPNRLTEAALARLL
+145 RTPNRLGEDALARLL
-160 AGATVIPVPDL
+160 EGATVISVPPL
-171 TDAEA
+171 TDLEA
-176 ARLVAEAAPALPPA
+176 VQLVAEAAPALAPT
-190 RAAALTVRAGGNP
+190 RVAALAARAGGNP
-203 LALTALAKRAAHL
+203 LALTALAKRAAHQEP
-216 DAGETDLDLENP
+216 DDVDLADP
-228 GDPAAAAAAAIADLP
+228 GDPASAAAAAIADLP

-252 LGLLGRPAHPS
+252 LGLLGRPAHPT
-263 LLGDGAA
+263 LLGEGAPI
-270 VLQEAG
+270 LLDAG
-276 LAVPDGV
+276 LAVAEGA
-283 HLRAASP
+283 HLRPASP
-290 WMAEVAAGILD
+290 WMAEIAAGILEPD
-301 HEARLQMHEHL
+301 ARRSMHEHL
-312 ADATMGVESAR
+312 AEATVGVESAR
-323 HAHAAGLPDRAL
+323 HAHAAGLPGPAL
-335 ATALAA
+335 TAALAA
-341 AETAGPQARAEALL
+341 AENTSPQIRAEALL
-355 LAADLDPSHAV
+355 LAAELDPAHAV
-366 PAARAALAAG
+366 AAARAALEAG
-376 RTRAALAVLDSAA
+376 RTRAALHVLDRAPTGGDA
-389 NGNTALDHA
+389 
-398 ANDGETALARAW
+398 ALARAW
-410 ALLALGESAQARA
+410 ALLAIGETPRART
-423 ALAHAPAGP
+423 ALDDAPPGP
-432 ETDQLRLLCAPPSE
+432 ETDQLRLLCARGDE
-446 KAALAEA
+446 RDALAA
-453 LREAH
+453 AILTDRPH
-458 PDLAHPGLA
+458 IDHPGLA
-467 AALAGDDPDALAFAE
+467 AALAGDDPDALAIAE

-494 FWCAWSRVIA
+494 SWCAWSRVIA

-595 LARLKDAPAAL
+595 LARLHDAPAAL
-606 EGLVSWLEH
+606 DGLVSWLEH

-628 PEARPGLVGGLAH
+628 PQARPGLVGGLAH
-641 ITGRWIAYDTGTEPV
+641 ITGRWIAYDTGTDPV
-656 AAEMTPWPV
+656 AADHTPWPA
-665 PVASTLSAWDKAAP
+665 PVATTLNAWDKAAP

-701 LALAAHAGDAKA
+701 LALAVHSGDPRA
-713 AVTALEA
+713 AVAALEA

-737 RRGLRKHDVRRDR
+737 RRGLRKHDIRRDR

-762 ESEVLRHVA
+762 ETEVLRHVA
-771 SGHPSRRIAEI
+771 AGHPSRRIAEI

-807 EAAVILTAADGG
+807 EAAVLLDAAIDEGS

>member
-1 MAAPPPTP
+1 MA
-9 GLARPRVDTVPADPG
+9 G
-24 RGDRDEALHAMAAA
+24 ALS
-38 LAGPGLV
+38 GPGLV
-45 VVTGPPGCGRTRLLE
+45 VVTGPPGIGRTRLLE
-60 RLAQASKRPVH
+60 RLARASKRPVH
-71 AGGGLAMLSGAPAL
+71 AGGGLATLSGAPAL

-145 RTPNRLTEAALARLL
+145 RTPHRLGEAALARLL
-160 AGATVIPVPDL
+160 ADATVIAVPDL

-176 ARLVAEAAPALPPA
+176 TRLVAEAAPALPPA
-190 RAAALTVRAGGNP
+190 RAAALAVRAGGNP
-203 LALTALAKRAAHL
+203 LALTALAKRAAHTEP
-216 DAGETDLDLENP
+216 DTELDLETP
-228 GDPAAAAAAAIADLP
+228 GDPAAAAAAAISDLP

-263 LLGDGAA
+263 LLGDGAP
-270 VLQEAG
+270 VLADAG
-276 LAVPDGV
+276 LAVPEGPY
-283 HLRAASP
+283 LRAASP
-290 WMAEVAAGILD
+290 WMAEIAAGILD
-301 HEARLQMHEHL
+301 TEARRQMHERL
-312 ADATMGVESAR
+312 AEATTGVESAR
-323 HAHAAGLPDRAL
+323 HARAAGLDEQ
-335 ATALAA
+335 ALAA
-341 AETAGPQARAEALL
+341 ALDAAEGAGPQARAEALL

-376 RTRAALAVLDSAA
+376 RTRAALAVLDRAPEHGEAA
-389 NGNTALDHA
+389 I
-398 ANDGETALARAW
+398 ARAW
-410 ALLALGESAQARA
+410 ALLALGEARQARA
-423 ALAHAPAGP
+423 ALQHAPDGP
-432 ETDQLRLLCAPPSE
+432 EADQLRLLCAPPDE
-446 KAALAEA
+446 RDALAASLMDAYPE
-453 LREAH
+453 L
-458 PDLAHPGLA
+458 DHPGLA
-467 AALAGDDPDALAFAE
+467 AALAGDDPDALAHAE

-494 FWCAWSRVIA
+494 AWCAWSRVIA

-523 RAGAAGAYSWQTRFL
+523 RAGAEGAYSWQTRFL

-595 LARLKDAPAAL
+595 LARLRDAPAAL
-606 EGLVSWLEH
+606 EGLVAWLEH

-641 ITGRWIAYDTGTEPV
+641 ITGRWMAYDTGTEPV
-656 AAEMTPWPV
+656 AADLTPWPV

-701 LALAAHAGDAKA
+701 LALAAHSGDPQA
-713 AVTALEA
+713 AVAALEA

-737 RRGLRKHDVRRDR
+737 RRGLRRHDVRRDR

-771 SGHPSRRIAEI
+771 AGHPSRRIAEI

-807 EAAVILTAADGG
+807 EAAVILTAAIESG

>member
-1 MAAPPPTP
+1 MAAPPTP
-9 GLARPRVDTVPADPG
+9 GLAPPIASTPQGVAN
-24 RGDRDEALHAMAAA
+24 RDDALRAMAGA

-45 VVTGPPGCGRTRLLE
+45 VVTGPPGSGRTRLLE
-60 RLAQASKRPVH
+60 RLARASKRPVH
-71 AGGGLAMLSGAPAL
+71 AGGGLAMLSGQPAL

-114 LLVIDDLQWCDA
+114 LLVVDDLQWCDA

-145 RTPNRLTEAALARLL
+145 RIPNRLGEDALARLL
-160 AGATVIPVPDL
+160 AAATVIPVPEL

-176 ARLVAEAAPALPPA
+176 AALVAEAAPALPPT
-190 RAAALTVRAGGNP
+190 RAAALATRAGGNP
-203 LALTALAKRAAHL
+203 LALTALAKRAAHTGP
-216 DAGETDLDLENP
+216 GEPDPGLP
-228 GDPAAAAAAAIADLP
+228 GDPASAAAAAIADLP
-243 RAGRTALAA
+243 RAGRTALAV
-252 LGLLGRPAHPS
+252 LGLLGRPAHHS
-263 LLGDGAA
+263 LLGEGAQ
-270 VLQEAG
+270 VLTGAG
-276 LAVPDGV
+276 LAVPDGPF
-283 HLRAASP
+283 LRPASP
-290 WMAEVAAGILD
+290 WMAEIAAGILD
-301 HEARLQMHEHL
+301 AEARRSMHEHL
-312 ADATMGVESAR
+312 ADATAGVESAR
-323 HAHAAGLPDRAL
+323 HAHAAGLSGRAL
-335 ATALAA
+335 ATALDA
-341 AETAGPQARAEALL
+341 AENAGPQTRAEALL
-355 LAADLDPSHAV
+355 LAAEIDPAHAV
-366 PAARAALAAG
+366 PAARAALEAG
-376 RTRAALAVLDSAA
+376 RTNAALAVLDRAPAA
-389 NGNTALDHA
+389 GDTAVV
-398 ANDGETALARAW
+398 RAW
-410 ALLALGESAQARA
+410 ALLAVGETGRARA
-423 ALAHAPAGP
+423 ALADAPEGP
-432 ETDQLRLLCAPPSE
+432 ETDQLRLLCAP
-446 KAALAEA
+446 AAERALLAEQIGA
-453 LREAH
+453 AYPEL
-458 PDLAHPGLA
+458 DHPGLA
-467 AALAGDDPDALAFAE
+467 AALAGDDPDALAVAE

-494 FWCAWSRVIA
+494 AWCAWSRVIA

-523 RAGAAGAYSWQTRFL
+523 RAGADGAYSWQTRFL

-570 ADTLIDAAIAL
+570 ADTLIAAAIAL

-595 LARLKDAPAAL
+595 LSRLHDAPAAL
-606 EGLVSWLEH
+606 DGLVAWLEH

-628 PEARPGLVGGLAH
+628 PEAQPGLVGGLAH

-656 AAEMTPWPV
+656 AADATPWPV
-665 PVASTLSAWDKAAP
+665 PVATTLAAWDKAAP

-684 AATAWDGLA
+684 AASAWDGLA

-701 LALAAHAGDAKA
+701 LALAAHSGDPQA
-713 AVTALEA
+713 AVAALEA

-737 RRGLRKHDVRRDR
+737 RRGLRRHDVRRDR

-762 ESEVLRHVA
+762 EAEVLRHVA

-807 EAAVILTAADGG
+807 EAAVLLSAAPAESG
-819 EA
+819 EG

>member
-24 RGDRDEALHAMAAA
+24 HGDRDQALHAMAEA

-145 RTPNRLTEAALARLL
+145 RIPNRLNEAALARLL
-160 AGATVIPVPDL
+160 AGAVVIPVPDL

-203 LALTALAKRAAHL
+203 LALTALAKRAANL
-216 DAGETDLDLENP
+216 ESPTDDLDLDTP

-263 LLGDGAA
+263 LLGEGAA
-270 VLQEAG
+270 VLLEAG
-276 LAVPDGV
+276 LAVPDGA

-301 HEARLQMHEHL
+301 HDARLSMHEHL
-312 ADATMGVESAR
+312 ADATTGVESAR
-323 HAHAAGLPDRAL
+323 HAHAAGLADRAL
-335 ATALAA
+335 ATALEAA
-341 AETAGPQARAEALL
+341 QSAGPQARAEALL
-355 LAADLDPSHAV
+355 LAAELDAAHAV

-376 RTRAALAVLDSAA
+376 RTRAALAVLDRAPA
-389 NGNTALDHA
+389 G
-398 ANDGETALARAW
+398 GESALARAW
-410 ALLALGESAQARA
+410 ALLALGDPAQARA
-423 ALAHAPAGP
+423 ALELAPEGP
-432 ETDQLRLLCAPPSE
+432 EADQLRLLSAPPSE
-446 KAALAEA
+446 KDALLVS

-458 PDLAHPGLA
+458 PDLTHPGLA

-606 EGLVSWLEH
+606 EGLVAWLEH

-628 PEARPGLVGGLAH
+628 PEAQPGLVGGLAH

-656 AAEMTPWPV
+656 AAELAPWPV

-701 LALAAHAGDAKA
+701 LALAAHAGDAQA
-713 AVTALEA
+713 AVAALEA

-807 EAAVILTAADGG
+807 EAAVLLTAAEGG